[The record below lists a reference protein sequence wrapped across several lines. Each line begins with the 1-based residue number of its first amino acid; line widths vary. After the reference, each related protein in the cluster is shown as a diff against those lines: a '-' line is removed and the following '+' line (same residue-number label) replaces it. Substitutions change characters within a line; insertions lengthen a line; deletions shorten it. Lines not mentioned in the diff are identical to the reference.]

1 MLQSSSSE
9 KKKNG
14 ETPKN
19 SCCMAQF
26 LKKKRVCIG
35 HAQNER
41 QFFEEIT
48 KADNKHSKIF
58 YLKNFT
64 ELGIFFYFV
73 CFLPKMVISS

>member
-1 MLQSSSSE
+1 
-9 KKKNG
+9 
-14 ETPKN
+14 
-19 SCCMAQF
+19 MAQF
-26 LKKKRVCIG
+26 LNKKKG
-35 HAQNER
+35 SALAMPKMKGN
-41 QFFEEIT
+41 FFEKIT

>member
-1 MLQSSSSE
+1 MLQSRSSE
-9 KKKNG
+9 KKNG
-14 ETPKN
+14 ETRKN
-19 SCCMAQF
+19 CCCMAEF
-26 LKKKRVCIG
+26 LKKKRVCMG
-35 HAQNER
+35 HAQNEK

>member
-1 MLQSSSSE
+1 M
-9 KKKNG
+9 
-14 ETPKN
+14 
-19 SCCMAQF
+19 
-26 LKKKRVCIG
+26 G
-35 HAQNER
+35 HAQNEK

-73 CFLPKMVISS
+73 CFLPKMVISR